1 MKVHRKLI
9 VVYVFTGL
17 LPMCLMFALF
27 YTQMRRVLVERE
39 VKNLQSTFD
48 QAVDGV
54 NTKLAL
60 YQSMSDY
67 LAFNQ
72 TIVQIVKTENKNSF
86 EAYERIA
93 KEFDP
98 MMDSLSYFYP
108 ELLQTTIYVRDFII
122 PHGNYLRP
130 AEEVENEGWTA
141 PSDNQIH
148 WYADADAGT
157 ITLVRSLPLLDD
169 GEGGFLYISMDYS
182 KIFDSMNLAVNEDY
196 GVFVYNE
203 EEQELYENQQ
213 IRKNADYK
221 MEFADF
227 CRIRNPENSEN
238 PKNTKNQKSA
248 ENQKDTNY
256 ILLEKEI
263 TQNGW
268 HAACYLQKNGI
279 ISPMQPVLLMV
290 LILSVFCAL
299 FSALVIMRF
308 SRSMAD
314 RLTHLTKTM
323 TEIDEGNL
331 EVELASAEKDEI
343 GDLTRGFNQM
353 LSRIRQLIQEV
364 YESRIRQKQYEMTA
378 LRAQINPHFLYNSLS
393 LINWKALEIGS
404 DDISKATLALSRY
417 YRTSLNK
424 GKSTMSVREEIDNVR
439 SYLEIQEMFH
449 DYSFEVKMDIADEIL
464 DYRTLNLILQ
474 PLAENAIAH
483 GIDRKRDGTT
493 GVITICG
500 WKEGDCVVLSVADNG
515 VGMEME
521 KANAILTEKSS
532 GYGVRNVN
540 SRIQLAY
547 GEAYGLSI
555 TSEPGNG
562 TTVTVRIPVVEKEEA
577 KET

>member
-1 MKVHRKLI
+1 MTSFGSRVKKAFSDMKVHRKLI

-17 LPMCLMFALF
+17 LPMCLMFTLF

-39 VKNLQSTFD
+39 IKNMQSTFD

-54 NTKLAL
+54 NTELAL
-60 YQSMSDY
+60 HQSMSDY

-86 EAYERIA
+86 EAYERMV

-108 ELLQTTIYVRDFII
+108 EILQSTIYVRDFII
-122 PHGNYLRP
+122 PHGTYLRP
-130 AEEVENEGWTA
+130 AQEIENEKWTA
-141 PSDNQIH
+141 PTDNSIH
-148 WYADADAGT
+148 WYADAGQGT
-157 ITLVRSLPLLDD
+157 VTLVRSMPLLDD

-203 EEQELYENQQ
+203 DSEALYENQQ
-213 IRKNADYK
+213 ITKNAKYQ

-227 CRIRNPENSEN
+227 QKIQKTE
-238 PKNTKNQKSA
+238 KQNTA
-248 ENQKDTNY
+248 NY
-256 ILLEKEI
+256 ILMEKEI
-263 TQNGW
+263 EQNGW
-268 HAACYLQKNGI
+268 HAACYLPKKGI
-279 ISPMQPVLLMV
+279 ISPMQPILLMV
-290 LILSVFCAL
+290 LLMWAACVILSA
-299 FSALVIMRF
+299 AVIMKF
-308 SRSMAD
+308 SGNMAH
-314 RLTHLTKTM
+314 RLEKLKKTM
-323 TEIDEGNL
+323 NEVDEGNL
-331 EVELASAEKDEI
+331 EVELVSAEKDEI

-353 LSRIRQLIQEV
+353 LFRIRQLIQEV

-424 GKSTMSVREEIDNVR
+424 GKNTMSVREEIDNVR
-439 SYLEIQEMFH
+439 SYLQIQEMFH
-449 DYSFEVKMDIADEIL
+449 DYSFEVKMDIADDIL
-464 DYRTLNLILQ
+464 DYRTLNLVLQ

-483 GIDRKRDGTT
+483 GIDRKRDGET
-493 GVITICG
+493 GVITVAG
-500 WKEGDCVVLSVADNG
+500 RRDGDCVVLSVADNG
-515 VGMEME
+515 VGMEQE
-521 KANAILTEKSS
+521 KAQAILTEKSS

-540 SRIQLAY
+540 SRIQLEY

-555 TSEPGNG
+555 ESGPGKG
-562 TTVTVRIPVVEKEEA
+562 TKVTVRIPVVKMEVQA
-577 KET
+577 

>member
-1 MKVHRKLI
+1 MKNIFSNMKVHRKLI
-9 VVYVFTGL
+9 VVYVLTGL
-17 LPMCLMFALF
+17 LPMCLMFTLF

-39 VKNLQSTFD
+39 IKNMQSTFD

-54 NTKLAL
+54 NTELAL
-60 YQSMSDY
+60 HQSMSDY

-86 EAYERIA
+86 EAYERMV

-108 ELLQTTIYVRDFII
+108 EILKSTIYVRDFII
-122 PHGNYLRP
+122 PHGTYLRP
-130 AEEVENEGWTA
+130 AQEIENETWTA
-141 PSDNQIH
+141 PTDNTIH
-148 WYADADAGT
+148 WYADDDAGT
-157 ITLVRSLPLLDD
+157 VTLVRSMPLLDD
-169 GEGGFLYISMDYS
+169 GEGGFLYISMDYN

-196 GVFVYNE
+196 GVFIYNDDGKV
-203 EEQELYENQQ
+203 LYENQQ
-213 IRKNADYK
+213 ITKNAKYR

-227 CRIRNPENSEN
+227 
-238 PKNTKNQKSA
+238 QKVRKT
-248 ENQKDTNY
+248 EKQNRGDY
-256 ILLEKEI
+256 IFLEKEI
-263 TQNGW
+263 GQNGW
-268 HAACYLQKNGI
+268 HAACYLPKKGI
-279 ISPMQPVLLMV
+279 ISPMQPILLAVLLMWAACV
-290 LILSVFCAL
+290 L
-299 FSALVIMRF
+299 FSAAVIMKF
-308 SRSMAD
+308 SGNMAR
-314 RLTHLTKTM
+314 RLEKLTKTM
-323 TEIDEGNL
+323 TEVDGGNL
-331 EVELASAEKDEI
+331 DVEMVSAEKDEI

-424 GKSTMSVREEIDNVR
+424 GKNTMSIREEIDNVR

-449 DYSFEVKMDIADEIL
+449 DYSFEVKMDVAEDIL

-483 GIDRKRDGTT
+483 GIDRKRDGET
-493 GVITICG
+493 GVITVAG
-500 WKEGDCVVLSVADNG
+500 RRDGDCVVLSVADNG
-515 VGMEME
+515 VGMEQE
-521 KANAILTEKSS
+521 KAQTILTEKSS

-540 SRIQLAY
+540 SRIHLEY

-555 TSEPGNG
+555 ESELGKG
-562 TTVTVRIPVVEKEEA
+562 TKVTARIPVVEMEVQA
-577 KET
+577 